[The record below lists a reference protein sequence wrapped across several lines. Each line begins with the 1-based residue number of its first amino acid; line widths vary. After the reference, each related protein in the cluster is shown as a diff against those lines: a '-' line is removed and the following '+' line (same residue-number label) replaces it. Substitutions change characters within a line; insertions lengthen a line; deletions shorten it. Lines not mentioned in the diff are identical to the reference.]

1 MSEPKWTP
9 AQRAAIEDRG
19 GALLVSAAAGS
30 GKTAVL
36 TERAVRLIT
45 DPDHPVDA
53 DKLLIV
59 TFTNAAAA
67 ELRARIGQA
76 LLRLSQQ
83 QPHNTSLRRQRML
96 LQRAPICT
104 IDAFCLDL
112 LHKHFQALD
121 IPPDFAPADPG
132 SVEVLRASALAE
144 TLENAY
150 RDPDFCAFADLYGKG
165 RTDQA
170 AGNTILHVY
179 DFLRA
184 LPDYDRRLD
193 EYLTPW
199 QRENGFAFTCWHDLL
214 LAEAARCAKA
224 ARELL
229 TAALAD
235 CKEDFVLAQA
245 QAEEKGKTAASKAKA
260 VAGVND
266 KFAEPLSRLESAAAL
281 LGEVERLAAA
291 GQWTPL
297 YDKLTPYVL
306 GMEEIPGF
314 KGMKKRLTGDHKAA
328 VRTRADEAAKLFE
341 HITELVS
348 CSEEEA
354 EADRRAALPRL
365 RALFAAVRDFD
376 ARFSAKKKERKL
388 LEFSDFEHQ
397 ALRLLRTPDGVCT
410 PLCQSI
416 RQSYAAV
423 MVDEYQDTNALHFQ
437 ALDIPPDFAPA
448 DPGSVEVLRASAL
461 AETLENAYRDPDFCA
476 FADLYG
482 KGRTDQAAGN
492 TILHVYDF
500 LRALPDYD
508 RRLDEYL
515 TPWQRENGFAFTC
528 WHDLLLAEAARC
540 AKAARELLTAALAD
554 CKEDFVLAQA
564 QAEEK
569 GKTAASKAKA
579 VAGVNDKFAEP
590 LSRLESA
597 AALLGEVERLAA
609 AGQWTPLYDKLT
621 PYVLGMEEIPGFKG
635 MKKRLT
641 GDHKAAVRTR
651 ADEAAKLFEH
661 ITELVSCSEE
671 EAEADRR
678 AALPR
683 LRALF
688 AAVRDFDA
696 RFSAKKKERKLL
708 EFSDFEHQALR
719 LLRTPDGVCT
729 PLCQSIR
736 QSYAAVMVDEYQD
749 TNALQDAIYRCLASP
764 AGDDLF
770 LVGDLKQ
777 SIYRFRQADPSIFR
791 AKLNAWAPLPSG
803 TARPRPEEGTAGG
816 NALLALDANFR
827 SAPQVVAGINFI
839 FEQLMTPQLGDT
851 AYGDGQRLVCGA
863 PGDYAGSVEAHFLPD
878 DTAETDA
885 AWIAQRVEEL
895 VKNGE
900 PVRDGSSTRPV
911 QYEDCCIL
919 LAARGDFLAYEE
931 ALTAR
936 GIPVYA
942 DARENLMEAAHIR
955 PLISLLKVIDNPAQD
970 IYLAAAM
977 LGPMFG
983 FTDDDLVRLRAQSAA
998 MQKKAQEEQGAK
1010 ETGKRA
1016 SRMSLYGAV
1025 LQVVQNGDET
1035 LFTRKVKDFYDQLT
1049 ALRRMARS
1057 APAEQLLEEIFVS
1070 TGYLAAL
1077 GVLENGA
1084 HRREDAR
1091 RFAAFCAQTG
1101 ANGISAL
1108 VRAIDAA
1115 AQAGSTGQDT
1125 VPGGA
1130 RPGCVTI
1137 MTIHRSKG
1145 LQFPVV
1151 FVGDTARHFNLS
1163 DTYQPVLL
1171 HREYGAGLRLRPEQG
1186 ESMYKTAAYAALASV
1201 HAQETRS
1208 EQMRLLYVAL
1218 TRAQDKL
1225 ILTVPLGMT
1234 KTGNPF
1240 AKAAAFLAAGAG
1252 ETLNQQAG
1260 SFADWLRAALLV
1272 HPFGGPLRRLAG
1284 DLELPF
1290 VFTESEIM
1298 VTVQEA
1304 QPEPETPEQEPEA
1317 AEPVPAD
1324 PALVAQLQE
1333 GFAWRYPA
1341 AKLAAVPA
1349 KVSVTSIVHK
1359 AEQTTLERPAFLSKD
1374 GLTAAEMGTALHAFL
1389 EHADFASLAAAKAAG
1404 TLEEAIL
1411 AERQRQVDTRLVA
1424 PEIAEKL
1431 NAGRI
1436 RRFAESEAFAK
1447 ICAAEKVLRELAF
1460 ITALPASAVLT
1471 AQGASAQEAAAVQ
1484 DEQVLVQGIA
1494 DLVLVFPDHL
1504 ELLDYKTD
1512 RRKTEA
1518 DFLSAYRPQL
1528 NLYALAIDKR
1538 FAPKKVTYKGIYS
1551 LELGRLIEA

>member
-9 AQRAAIEDRG
+9 AQRAAIDDRG

-45 DPDHPVDA
+45 DPEHPVDA

-76 LLRLSQQ
+76 LLRLSGQ
-83 QPHNTSLRRQRML
+83 QPHNTGLRRQRML

-121 IPPDFAPADPG
+121 IPPDFSPADPG
-132 SVEVLRASALAE
+132 SVEVLRASALSE

-165 RTDQA
+165 RTDKA
-170 AGNTILHVY
+170 AGDTILHVY

-184 LPDYDRRLD
+184 LPDYDRRMD
-193 EYLTPW
+193 EYLAPW
-199 QRENGFAFTCWHDLL
+199 QQENGFDSTCWHDLL

-235 CKEDFVLAQA
+235 CKEDFALAQA
-245 QAEEKGKTAASKAKA
+245 QAEEKGKTAASKAKG

-281 LGEVERLAAA
+281 LGKVERLAAA

-306 GMEEIPGF
+306 GMEEMPGF

-328 VRTRADEAAKLFE
+328 VRTRTDEAAKLFE
-341 HITELVS
+341 HITELIS

-354 EADRRAALPRL
+354 EADRKAALPRL

-376 ARFSAKKKERKL
+376 ARFAAKKKECKL
-388 LEFSDFEHQ
+388 LEFSDFEHF
-397 ALRLLRTPDGVCT
+397 ALRLLRTPEGAPT
-410 PLCQSI
+410 PLCESI
-416 RQSYAAV
+416 RQ
-423 MVDEYQDTNALHFQ
+423 N
-437 ALDIPPDFAPA
+437 
-448 DPGSVEVLRASAL
+448 
-461 AETLENAYRDPDFCA
+461 
-476 FADLYG
+476 
-482 KGRTDQAAGN
+482 
-492 TILHVYDF
+492 
-500 LRALPDYD
+500 
-508 RRLDEYL
+508 
-515 TPWQRENGFAFTC
+515 
-528 WHDLLLAEAARC
+528 
-540 AKAARELLTAALAD
+540 
-554 CKEDFVLAQA
+554 
-564 QAEEK
+564 
-569 GKTAASKAKA
+569 
-579 VAGVNDKFAEP
+579 
-590 LSRLESA
+590 
-597 AALLGEVERLAA
+597 
-609 AGQWTPLYDKLT
+609 
-621 PYVLGMEEIPGFKG
+621 
-635 MKKRLT
+635 
-641 GDHKAAVRTR
+641 
-651 ADEAAKLFEH
+651 
-661 ITELVSCSEE
+661 
-671 EAEADRR
+671 
-678 AALPR
+678 
-683 LRALF
+683 
-688 AAVRDFDA
+688 
-696 RFSAKKKERKLL
+696 
-708 EFSDFEHQALR
+708 
-719 LLRTPDGVCT
+719 
-729 PLCQSIR
+729 
-736 QSYAAVMVDEYQD
+736 YAAVMVDEYQD

-764 AGDDLF
+764 AGDNLF

-791 AKLNAWAPLPSG
+791 AKLDAWAPLPG
-803 TARPRPEEGTAGG
+803 GMARPCPAEGTPGTD
-816 NALLALDANFR
+816 ALLALDANFR

-863 PGDYAGSVEAHFLPD
+863 PGEYAGSMEAHFLPD

-885 AWIAQRVEEL
+885 AWIAQRIEEL
-895 VKNGE
+895 VQSGE
-900 PVRDGSSTRPV
+900 PVRDGSGTRPV
-911 QYEDCCIL
+911 QYEDCCVL

-942 DARENLMEAAHIR
+942 DARENLMEAPHIR

-983 FTDDDLVRLRAQSAA
+983 FTDDDLVRLRAQSR
-998 MQKKAQEEQGAK
+998 QTKPGEKH
-1010 ETGKRA
+1010 T
-1016 SRMSLYGAV
+1016 RMSLYGAV
-1025 LQVVQNGDET
+1025 LQAVQSEDET
-1035 LFTRKVKDFYDQLT
+1035 PFTQKVKEFYARLT
-1049 ALRRMARS
+1049 ELRRMARS

-1084 HRREDAR
+1084 RRREDAR
-1091 RFAAFCAQTG
+1091 RFAAFCADSG

-1186 ESMYKTAAYAALASV
+1186 DMYKTAAYTALASV

-1225 ILTVPLGMT
+1225 ILTIPLGMT

-1260 SFADWLRAALLV
+1260 SFADWLRTALLV
-1272 HPFGGPLRRLAG
+1272 HPFGGPLRKLAG

-1290 VFTESEIM
+1290 VFTESEIA
-1298 VTVQEA
+1298 VTVQES
-1304 QPEPETPEQEPEA
+1304 QPEPEEPEQQPEPPETA
-1317 AEPVPAD
+1317 PAD
-1324 PALVAQLQE
+1324 PALVAELRA
-1333 GFAWRYPA
+1333 GFAWQYPA
-1341 AKLAAVPA
+1341 AQLAEVPA

-1389 EHADFASLAAAKAAG
+1389 EHADFAALAAAKAGG
-1404 TLEEAIL
+1404 TLDEAIL
-1411 AERQRQVDTRLVA
+1411 AERQRQVDMQLVA

-1431 NAGRI
+1431 NVSRI
-1436 RRFAESEAFAK
+1436 HRFVEGEAFAR
-1447 ICAAEKVLRELAF
+1447 ICAADEVLRELAF
-1460 ITALPASAVLT
+1460 ITALPASAVLA
-1471 AQGASAQEAAAVQ
+1471 AQGTEGIRAEG
-1484 DEQVLVQGIA
+1484 EQVLVQGIA
-1494 DLVLVFPDHL
+1494 DLVLVFPDHM

-1518 DFLSAYRPQL
+1518 DFLRAYRSQL

-1538 FAPKKVTYKGIYS
+1538 FAPKKVTYKGIYL
-1551 LELGRLIEA
+1551 LELGKLIEA

>member
-1 MSEPKWTP
+1 MSGPKWTP
-9 AQRAAIEDRG
+9 AQQAAIADRG

-36 TERAVRLIT
+36 TERAVQLIT
-45 DPDHPVDA
+45 DPEHPVNA
-53 DKLLIV
+53 DRLLIV

-76 LLRLSQQ
+76 LLHRSQL
-83 QPHNTSLRRQRML
+83 QPGNAMLRRQRML

-104 IDAFCLDL
+104 IDAFCLNL

-132 SVEVLRASALAE
+132 TVQLLRGAALAE

-184 LPDYDRRLD
+184 LPDYDRRMD
-193 EYLTPW
+193 EYLAPW
-199 QRENGFAFTCWHDLL
+199 QQENGFGSTCWHDLL
-214 LAEAARCAKA
+214 LAEAARCAGA

-235 CKEDFVLAQA
+235 CREDFVLAQA

-260 VAGVND
+260 AAGVND
-266 KFAEPLSRLESAAAL
+266 KFAEPLSRLENAAAL

-291 GQWTPL
+291 GEWTPL

-306 GMEEIPGF
+306 GMEEMPGF

-328 VRTRADEAAKLFE
+328 VRTRTDEAAKLFE
-341 HITELVS
+341 QITELIS

-354 EADRRAALPRL
+354 EADRREALPRL

-397 ALRLLRTPDGVCT
+397 ALRLLRTPEGEPT

-416 RQSYAAV
+416 RQ
-423 MVDEYQDTNALHFQ
+423 N
-437 ALDIPPDFAPA
+437 
-448 DPGSVEVLRASAL
+448 
-461 AETLENAYRDPDFCA
+461 
-476 FADLYG
+476 
-482 KGRTDQAAGN
+482 
-492 TILHVYDF
+492 
-500 LRALPDYD
+500 
-508 RRLDEYL
+508 
-515 TPWQRENGFAFTC
+515 
-528 WHDLLLAEAARC
+528 
-540 AKAARELLTAALAD
+540 
-554 CKEDFVLAQA
+554 
-564 QAEEK
+564 
-569 GKTAASKAKA
+569 
-579 VAGVNDKFAEP
+579 
-590 LSRLESA
+590 
-597 AALLGEVERLAA
+597 
-609 AGQWTPLYDKLT
+609 
-621 PYVLGMEEIPGFKG
+621 
-635 MKKRLT
+635 
-641 GDHKAAVRTR
+641 
-651 ADEAAKLFEH
+651 
-661 ITELVSCSEE
+661 
-671 EAEADRR
+671 
-678 AALPR
+678 
-683 LRALF
+683 
-688 AAVRDFDA
+688 
-696 RFSAKKKERKLL
+696 
-708 EFSDFEHQALR
+708 
-719 LLRTPDGVCT
+719 
-729 PLCQSIR
+729 
-736 QSYAAVMVDEYQD
+736 YAAVMVDEYQD

-791 AKLNAWAPLPSG
+791 TKLDVWAPLPGG
-803 TARPRPEEGTAGG
+803 TARPRPAEGTPGTD
-816 NALLALDANFR
+816 ALLALDANFR

-839 FEQLMTPQLGDT
+839 FEQLMTPRLGDT

-863 PGDYAGSVEAHFLPD
+863 PGEYAGSVEAHFLPD

-885 AWIAQRVEEL
+885 AWIAQHIEEL
-895 VKNGE
+895 VAAGE
-900 PVRDGSSTRPV
+900 PVREGSTTRPV

-919 LAARGDFLAYEE
+919 LAARGNFLAYEE

-942 DARENLMEAAHIR
+942 DARENLMTAPHIR

-983 FTDDDLVRLRAQSAA
+983 FTDDDLVRLRACSEEA
-998 MQKKAQEEQGAK
+998 QKKQQAPGTK
-1010 ETGKRA
+1010 HT
-1016 SRMSLYGAV
+1016 RMSLYGAV
-1025 LQVVQNGDET
+1025 LQVVQSENET
-1035 LFTRKVKDFYDQLT
+1035 PFTQKVKDFYARLT
-1049 ALRRMARS
+1049 ELRRMARS
-1057 APAEQLLEEIFVS
+1057 VPAEQLLEEIFVS

-1084 HRREDAR
+1084 RRREDAR
-1091 RFAAFCAQTG
+1091 RFAAFCAESGT
-1101 ANGISAL
+1101 NGISAL

-1115 AQAGSTGQDT
+1115 AQAGSTGQDA

-1186 ESMYKTAAYAALASV
+1186 DLYKTAAYTALANA

-1218 TRAQDKL
+1218 TRAQDML
-1225 ILTVPLGMT
+1225 ILTIPLGMT

-1240 AKAAAFLAAGAG
+1240 ARAAAFLAAGAG
-1252 ETLNQQAG
+1252 ETLNRQAN

-1290 VFTESEIM
+1290 VFTESEIT
-1298 VTVQEA
+1298 VSVQEA
-1304 QPEPETPEQEPEA
+1304 GPEPEASGQEPEQPA
-1317 AEPVPAD
+1317 AVPAD
-1324 PALVAQLQE
+1324 PALVAGLQE
-1333 GFAWRYPA
+1333 GFAWHYPA
-1341 AKLAAVPA
+1341 AELAAVPA

-1359 AEQTTLERPAFLSKD
+1359 AEQTTLERPAFLSRD

-1389 EHADFASLAAAKAAG
+1389 EHADFSALAAAKAAG
-1404 TLEEAIL
+1404 GLEKAIL
-1411 AERQRQVDTRLVA
+1411 AERQRQVDRQLVA

-1431 NAGRI
+1431 DVSRI
-1436 RRFAESEAFAK
+1436 RRFVEGEAFAK
-1447 ICAAEKVLRELAF
+1447 ICAADEVLRELAF
-1460 ITALPASAVLT
+1460 ITALPAEAVLA
-1471 AQGASAQEAAAVQ
+1471 AQGTEGVRAEG
-1484 DEQVLVQGIA
+1484 EQVLVQGIA
-1494 DLVLVFPDHL
+1494 DLVLVYPDHL

-1512 RRKTEA
+1512 RRKTAA
-1518 DFLSAYRPQL
+1518 DFVRAYKPQL
-1528 NLYALAIDKR
+1528 DLYALAVGKR
-1538 FAPKKVTYKGIYS
+1538 FAPKPVTYKGIYS
-1551 LELGRLIEA
+1551 LELGRLIEV

>member
-45 DPDHPVDA
+45 DPEHPVDA
-53 DKLLIV
+53 DRLLIV

-76 LLRLSQQ
+76 LLRLSVQ
-83 QPHNTSLRRQRML
+83 QPHNTALRRQRML

-184 LPDYDRRLD
+184 LPDYDRRMD
-193 EYLTPW
+193 EYLAPW
-199 QRENGFAFTCWHDLL
+199 QQENGFSSTCWHDLL
-214 LAEAARCAKA
+214 LAEAARCAGA

-235 CKEDFVLAQA
+235 CREDFALAQA

-260 VAGVND
+260 AAGVND
-266 KFAEPLSRLESAAAL
+266 KFAEPLSRLENAAAL

-291 GQWTPL
+291 GEWTPL

-306 GMEEIPGF
+306 GMEEMPGF

-328 VRTRADEAAKLFE
+328 VRTRTDEAAKLFE
-341 HITELVS
+341 QITELIS

-354 EADRRAALPRL
+354 EADRREALPRL

-397 ALRLLRTPDGVCT
+397 ALRLLRTPEGEPT

-416 RQSYAAV
+416 RQ
-423 MVDEYQDTNALHFQ
+423 N
-437 ALDIPPDFAPA
+437 
-448 DPGSVEVLRASAL
+448 
-461 AETLENAYRDPDFCA
+461 
-476 FADLYG
+476 
-482 KGRTDQAAGN
+482 
-492 TILHVYDF
+492 
-500 LRALPDYD
+500 
-508 RRLDEYL
+508 
-515 TPWQRENGFAFTC
+515 
-528 WHDLLLAEAARC
+528 
-540 AKAARELLTAALAD
+540 
-554 CKEDFVLAQA
+554 
-564 QAEEK
+564 
-569 GKTAASKAKA
+569 
-579 VAGVNDKFAEP
+579 
-590 LSRLESA
+590 
-597 AALLGEVERLAA
+597 
-609 AGQWTPLYDKLT
+609 
-621 PYVLGMEEIPGFKG
+621 
-635 MKKRLT
+635 
-641 GDHKAAVRTR
+641 
-651 ADEAAKLFEH
+651 
-661 ITELVSCSEE
+661 
-671 EAEADRR
+671 
-678 AALPR
+678 
-683 LRALF
+683 
-688 AAVRDFDA
+688 
-696 RFSAKKKERKLL
+696 
-708 EFSDFEHQALR
+708 
-719 LLRTPDGVCT
+719 
-729 PLCQSIR
+729 
-736 QSYAAVMVDEYQD
+736 YAAVMVDEYQD

-764 AGDDLF
+764 AGDNLF

-791 AKLNAWAPLPSG
+791 TKLDVWAPLPGG
-803 TARPRPEEGTAGG
+803 TARPRPAEGTPGTD
-816 NALLALDANFR
+816 ALLALDANFR

-839 FEQLMTPQLGDT
+839 FEQLMTPRLGDT

-863 PGDYAGSVEAHFLPD
+863 PGEYVGSVEAHFLPD

-885 AWIAQRVEEL
+885 AWIAQRIEEL
-895 VKNGE
+895 VQNGT

-942 DARENLMEAAHIR
+942 DARENLMTAPHIR

-983 FTDDDLVRLRAQSAA
+983 FTDDDLVRLRACSEET
-998 MQKKAQEEQGAK
+998 QKKQQEPGTK
-1010 ETGKRA
+1010 LT
-1016 SRMSLYGAV
+1016 RMSLYGAV
-1025 LQVVQNGDET
+1025 LQVVQSEDET
-1035 LFTRKVKDFYDQLT
+1035 PFTQKVKDFYARLT
-1049 ALRRMARS
+1049 ELRRMARS
-1057 APAEQLLEEIFVS
+1057 VPAEQLLEEIFVS

-1084 HRREDAR
+1084 RRREDAR
-1091 RFAAFCAQTG
+1091 RFAAFCAESGT
-1101 ANGISAL
+1101 NGISAL

-1115 AQAGSTGQDT
+1115 AQAGSTGQDA

-1186 ESMYKTAAYAALASV
+1186 DLYKTAAYTALANA

-1218 TRAQDKL
+1218 TRAQDML
-1225 ILTVPLGMT
+1225 ILTIPLGMT

-1240 AKAAAFLAAGAG
+1240 ARAAAFLAAGAG
-1252 ETLNQQAG
+1252 ETLNRQAN

-1290 VFTESEIM
+1290 VFTESEIT
-1298 VTVQEA
+1298 VSVQEA
-1304 QPEPETPEQEPEA
+1304 GPEPEASGPEPEQPA
-1317 AEPVPAD
+1317 AAPAD
-1324 PALVAQLQE
+1324 PVLVAGLRE
-1333 GFAWRYPA
+1333 GFVWRYPA
-1341 AKLAAVPA
+1341 AELAAVPA

-1359 AEQTTLERPAFLSKD
+1359 AEQTTLERPAFLSRD

-1389 EHADFASLAAAKAAG
+1389 EHADFSALAAAKAAG
-1404 TLEEAIL
+1404 GLEKAIL
-1411 AERQRQVDTRLVA
+1411 AERQRQVDRQLVA

-1431 NAGRI
+1431 DVSRI
-1436 RRFAESEAFAK
+1436 RRFVEGEAFAK
-1447 ICAAEKVLRELAF
+1447 ICAADEVLRELAF
-1460 ITALPASAVLT
+1460 ITALPAEAVLA
-1471 AQGASAQEAAAVQ
+1471 AQGTEGVRAEG
-1484 DEQVLVQGIA
+1484 EQVLVQGIA
-1494 DLVLVFPDHL
+1494 DLVLVYPDHL

-1518 DFLSAYRPQL
+1518 DFLRAYRAQL

-1538 FAPKKVTYKGIYS
+1538 FAPKKVTYKGICS
-1551 LELGRLIEA
+1551 LELGKLIEA

>member
-45 DPDHPVDA
+45 DPEHPVDA
-53 DKLLIV
+53 DRLLIV

-76 LLRLSQQ
+76 LLRLSVQ
-83 QPHNTSLRRQRML
+83 QPHNTALRRQRML

-184 LPDYDRRLD
+184 LPDYDRRMD
-193 EYLTPW
+193 EYLAPW
-199 QRENGFAFTCWHDLL
+199 QQENGFGSTCWHDLL
-214 LAEAARCAKA
+214 LAEAARCAGA

-235 CKEDFVLAQA
+235 CREDFALAQA

-260 VAGVND
+260 AAGVND
-266 KFAEPLSRLESAAAL
+266 KFAEPLSRLENAAAL

-291 GQWTPL
+291 GEWTPL

-306 GMEEIPGF
+306 GMEEMPGF

-328 VRTRADEAAKLFE
+328 VRTRTDEAAKLFE
-341 HITELVS
+341 QITELIS

-354 EADRRAALPRL
+354 EADRREALPRL

-397 ALRLLRTPDGVCT
+397 ALRLLRTPEGEPT

-416 RQSYAAV
+416 RQ
-423 MVDEYQDTNALHFQ
+423 N
-437 ALDIPPDFAPA
+437 
-448 DPGSVEVLRASAL
+448 
-461 AETLENAYRDPDFCA
+461 
-476 FADLYG
+476 
-482 KGRTDQAAGN
+482 
-492 TILHVYDF
+492 
-500 LRALPDYD
+500 
-508 RRLDEYL
+508 
-515 TPWQRENGFAFTC
+515 
-528 WHDLLLAEAARC
+528 
-540 AKAARELLTAALAD
+540 
-554 CKEDFVLAQA
+554 
-564 QAEEK
+564 
-569 GKTAASKAKA
+569 
-579 VAGVNDKFAEP
+579 
-590 LSRLESA
+590 
-597 AALLGEVERLAA
+597 
-609 AGQWTPLYDKLT
+609 
-621 PYVLGMEEIPGFKG
+621 
-635 MKKRLT
+635 
-641 GDHKAAVRTR
+641 
-651 ADEAAKLFEH
+651 
-661 ITELVSCSEE
+661 
-671 EAEADRR
+671 
-678 AALPR
+678 
-683 LRALF
+683 
-688 AAVRDFDA
+688 
-696 RFSAKKKERKLL
+696 
-708 EFSDFEHQALR
+708 
-719 LLRTPDGVCT
+719 
-729 PLCQSIR
+729 
-736 QSYAAVMVDEYQD
+736 YAAVMVDEYQD

-791 AKLNAWAPLPSG
+791 TKLDVWAPLPGG
-803 TARPRPEEGTAGG
+803 TARPRPAEGTPGTD
-816 NALLALDANFR
+816 ALLALDANFR

-839 FEQLMTPQLGDT
+839 FEQLMTPRLGDT

-863 PGDYAGSVEAHFLPD
+863 PGEYAGSVEAHFLPD

-885 AWIAQRVEEL
+885 AWIAQRIEEL
-895 VKNGE
+895 VQNGT

-942 DARENLMEAAHIR
+942 DARENLMTAPHIR

-983 FTDDDLVRLRAQSAA
+983 FTDDDLVRLRACSEEA
-998 MQKKAQEEQGAK
+998 QKKQQAPGTK
-1010 ETGKRA
+1010 HT
-1016 SRMSLYGAV
+1016 RMSLYGAV
-1025 LQVVQNGDET
+1025 LQVVQSEDDT
-1035 LFTRKVKDFYDQLT
+1035 PFTQKVKAFYARLT
-1049 ALRRMARS
+1049 ELRRMARS
-1057 APAEQLLEEIFVS
+1057 VPAEQLLEEIFVS

-1084 HRREDAR
+1084 RRREDAR
-1091 RFAAFCAQTG
+1091 RFAAFCAESGT
-1101 ANGISAL
+1101 NGISAL

-1115 AQAGSTGQDT
+1115 AQAGSTGQDA

-1186 ESMYKTAAYAALASV
+1186 DLYKTAAYTALANA

-1218 TRAQDKL
+1218 TRAQDML
-1225 ILTVPLGMT
+1225 ILTIPLGMT

-1240 AKAAAFLAAGAG
+1240 ARAAAFLAAGAG
-1252 ETLNQQAG
+1252 ETLNRQAN

-1290 VFTESEIM
+1290 VFTESEIT
-1298 VTVQEA
+1298 VSVQEA
-1304 QPEPETPEQEPEA
+1304 GPEPEASGPEPEQPA
-1317 AEPVPAD
+1317 AVPAD
-1324 PALVAQLQE
+1324 PALVAGLQE
-1333 GFAWRYPA
+1333 GFVWRYPA
-1341 AKLAAVPA
+1341 AELAAVPA

-1359 AEQTTLERPAFLSKD
+1359 AEQTTLERPAFLSRD

-1389 EHADFASLAAAKAAG
+1389 EHADFSALAAAKAAG
-1404 TLEEAIL
+1404 GLEKAIL
-1411 AERQRQVDTRLVA
+1411 AERQRQVDRQLVA

-1431 NAGRI
+1431 DVSRI
-1436 RRFAESEAFAK
+1436 RRFVEGEAFAK
-1447 ICAAEKVLRELAF
+1447 ICAADEVLRELAF
-1460 ITALPASAVLT
+1460 ITALPAEAVLA
-1471 AQGASAQEAAAVQ
+1471 AQGTEGVRAEG
-1484 DEQVLVQGIA
+1484 EQVLVQGIA
-1494 DLVLVFPDHL
+1494 DLVLVYPDHL

-1518 DFLSAYRPQL
+1518 DFLRAYRAQL

-1538 FAPKKVTYKGIYS
+1538 FAPKKVTYKGICS
-1551 LELGRLIEA
+1551 LELGKLIEV

>member
-36 TERAVRLIT
+36 TERAVRIIT
-45 DPDHPVDA
+45 DPEHPVDA
-53 DKLLIV
+53 DRLLIV

-76 LLRLSQQ
+76 LLRLSVQ
-83 QPHNTSLRRQRML
+83 QPHNTALRRQRML

-132 SVEVLRASALAE
+132 SVEVLRASSLAE

-184 LPDYDRRLD
+184 LPDYDRRMD
-193 EYLTPW
+193 EYLAPW
-199 QRENGFAFTCWHDLL
+199 QQENGFGSTCWHDLL
-214 LAEAARCAKA
+214 LAEAARCAGA

-235 CKEDFVLAQA
+235 CREDFALAQA
-245 QAEEKGKTAASKAKA
+245 QAEEKGKSAASKAKA
-260 VAGVND
+260 AAGVND
-266 KFAEPLSRLESAAAL
+266 KFAEPLSRLENAAAL

-291 GQWTPL
+291 GEWTPL

-306 GMEEIPGF
+306 GMEEMPGF

-328 VRTRADEAAKLFE
+328 VRTRTDEAAKLFE
-341 HITELVS
+341 QITELIS

-354 EADRRAALPRL
+354 EADRREALPRL

-397 ALRLLRTPDGVCT
+397 ALRLLRTPEGEPT

-416 RQSYAAV
+416 RQ
-423 MVDEYQDTNALHFQ
+423 N
-437 ALDIPPDFAPA
+437 
-448 DPGSVEVLRASAL
+448 
-461 AETLENAYRDPDFCA
+461 
-476 FADLYG
+476 
-482 KGRTDQAAGN
+482 
-492 TILHVYDF
+492 
-500 LRALPDYD
+500 
-508 RRLDEYL
+508 
-515 TPWQRENGFAFTC
+515 
-528 WHDLLLAEAARC
+528 
-540 AKAARELLTAALAD
+540 
-554 CKEDFVLAQA
+554 
-564 QAEEK
+564 
-569 GKTAASKAKA
+569 
-579 VAGVNDKFAEP
+579 
-590 LSRLESA
+590 
-597 AALLGEVERLAA
+597 
-609 AGQWTPLYDKLT
+609 
-621 PYVLGMEEIPGFKG
+621 
-635 MKKRLT
+635 
-641 GDHKAAVRTR
+641 
-651 ADEAAKLFEH
+651 
-661 ITELVSCSEE
+661 
-671 EAEADRR
+671 
-678 AALPR
+678 
-683 LRALF
+683 
-688 AAVRDFDA
+688 
-696 RFSAKKKERKLL
+696 
-708 EFSDFEHQALR
+708 
-719 LLRTPDGVCT
+719 
-729 PLCQSIR
+729 
-736 QSYAAVMVDEYQD
+736 YAAVMVDEYQD

-791 AKLNAWAPLPSG
+791 TKLDVWAPLPGG
-803 TARPRPEEGTAGG
+803 TARPRPAEGTPGTD
-816 NALLALDANFR
+816 ALLALDANFR

-839 FEQLMTPQLGDT
+839 FEQLMTPRLGDT

-863 PGDYAGSVEAHFLPD
+863 PGEYAGSVEAHFLPD

-885 AWIAQRVEEL
+885 AWIAQRIEEL
-895 VKNGE
+895 VQNGT
-900 PVRDGSSTRPV
+900 PVRDGGSVRPV

-942 DARENLMEAAHIR
+942 DARENLMTAPHIR

-983 FTDDDLVRLRAQSAA
+983 FTDDDLVRLRACSEEA
-998 MQKKAQEEQGAK
+998 QKKQQAPGTK
-1010 ETGKRA
+1010 YT
-1016 SRMSLYGAV
+1016 RMSLYGAV
-1025 LQVVQNGDET
+1025 LQVVQSEDET
-1035 LFTRKVKDFYDQLT
+1035 PFTQKVKAFYARLT
-1049 ALRRMARS
+1049 ELRRMARS
-1057 APAEQLLEEIFVS
+1057 VPAEQLLEEIFVS

-1084 HRREDAR
+1084 RRREDAR
-1091 RFAAFCAQTG
+1091 RFAAFCAESGT
-1101 ANGISAL
+1101 NGISAL

-1115 AQAGSTGQDT
+1115 AQAGSTGQDA

-1186 ESMYKTAAYAALASV
+1186 DLYKTAAYTALANA

-1218 TRAQDKL
+1218 TRAQDML
-1225 ILTVPLGMT
+1225 ILTIPLGMT

-1240 AKAAAFLAAGAG
+1240 ARAAAFLAAGAG
-1252 ETLNQQAG
+1252 ETLNRQAN

-1290 VFTESEIM
+1290 VFTESEIT
-1298 VTVQEA
+1298 VSVQEA
-1304 QPEPETPEQEPEA
+1304 GPEPEASGQEPEQPA
-1317 AEPVPAD
+1317 AVPAD
-1324 PALVAQLQE
+1324 PALVAGLQE
-1333 GFAWRYPA
+1333 GFAWHYPA
-1341 AKLAAVPA
+1341 AELAAVPA

-1359 AEQTTLERPAFLSKD
+1359 AEQTTLERPAFLSRD

-1389 EHADFASLAAAKAAG
+1389 EHADFSALAAAKAAG
-1404 TLEEAIL
+1404 RLEEAIP
-1411 AERQRQVDTRLVA
+1411 AERQRQVDRQLVA

-1431 NAGRI
+1431 DVSRI
-1436 RRFAESEAFAK
+1436 RRFVEGEAFAK
-1447 ICAAEKVLRELAF
+1447 ICAADEVLRELAF
-1460 ITALPASAVLT
+1460 ITALPAEAVLA
-1471 AQGASAQEAAAVQ
+1471 AQGTEGVRAEG
-1484 DEQVLVQGIA
+1484 EQVLVQGIA
-1494 DLVLVFPDHL
+1494 DLVLVYPDHL

-1518 DFLSAYRPQL
+1518 DFLRAYRAQL

-1538 FAPKKVTYKGIYS
+1538 FAPKKVTYKGICS
-1551 LELGRLIEA
+1551 LELGKLIEV

>member
-45 DPDHPVDA
+45 DPEHPVDA
-53 DKLLIV
+53 DRLLIV

-76 LLRLSQQ
+76 LLRLSVQ
-83 QPHNTSLRRQRML
+83 QPHNTALRRQRML

-184 LPDYDRRLD
+184 LPDYDRRMD
-193 EYLTPW
+193 EYLAPW
-199 QRENGFAFTCWHDLL
+199 QQENGFGSTCWHDLL
-214 LAEAARCAKA
+214 LAEAARCAGA

-235 CKEDFVLAQA
+235 CREDFALAQA
-245 QAEEKGKTAASKAKA
+245 QAEEKGRTAASKAKA
-260 VAGVND
+260 AAGVND
-266 KFAEPLSRLESAAAL
+266 KFAEPLSRLENAAAL

-291 GQWTPL
+291 GEWTPL

-306 GMEEIPGF
+306 GMEEMPGF

-328 VRTRADEAAKLFE
+328 VRTRTDEAAKLFE
-341 HITELVS
+341 QITELIS

-354 EADRRAALPRL
+354 EADRREALPRL

-397 ALRLLRTPDGVCT
+397 ALRLLRTPEGEPT

-416 RQSYAAV
+416 RQ
-423 MVDEYQDTNALHFQ
+423 N
-437 ALDIPPDFAPA
+437 
-448 DPGSVEVLRASAL
+448 
-461 AETLENAYRDPDFCA
+461 
-476 FADLYG
+476 
-482 KGRTDQAAGN
+482 
-492 TILHVYDF
+492 
-500 LRALPDYD
+500 
-508 RRLDEYL
+508 
-515 TPWQRENGFAFTC
+515 
-528 WHDLLLAEAARC
+528 
-540 AKAARELLTAALAD
+540 
-554 CKEDFVLAQA
+554 
-564 QAEEK
+564 
-569 GKTAASKAKA
+569 
-579 VAGVNDKFAEP
+579 
-590 LSRLESA
+590 
-597 AALLGEVERLAA
+597 
-609 AGQWTPLYDKLT
+609 
-621 PYVLGMEEIPGFKG
+621 
-635 MKKRLT
+635 
-641 GDHKAAVRTR
+641 
-651 ADEAAKLFEH
+651 
-661 ITELVSCSEE
+661 
-671 EAEADRR
+671 
-678 AALPR
+678 
-683 LRALF
+683 
-688 AAVRDFDA
+688 
-696 RFSAKKKERKLL
+696 
-708 EFSDFEHQALR
+708 
-719 LLRTPDGVCT
+719 
-729 PLCQSIR
+729 
-736 QSYAAVMVDEYQD
+736 YAAVMVDEYQD

-791 AKLNAWAPLPSG
+791 TKLDVWAPLPGG
-803 TARPRPEEGTAGG
+803 TARPRPAEGTPGTD
-816 NALLALDANFR
+816 ALLALDANFR

-839 FEQLMTPQLGDT
+839 FEQLMTPRLGDT

-885 AWIAQRVEEL
+885 AWIAQRIEEL
-895 VKNGE
+895 VQNGT

-942 DARENLMEAAHIR
+942 DARENLMTAPHIR

-983 FTDDDLVRLRAQSAA
+983 FTDDDLVRLRACSEEA
-998 MQKKAQEEQGAK
+998 QKKQQAPGTK
-1010 ETGKRA
+1010 HT
-1016 SRMSLYGAV
+1016 RMSLYGAV
-1025 LQVVQNGDET
+1025 LQVVQSEDET
-1035 LFTRKVKDFYDQLT
+1035 PFTQKVKAFYARLT
-1049 ALRRMARS
+1049 ELRRMARS
-1057 APAEQLLEEIFVS
+1057 VPAEQLLEEIFVS

-1084 HRREDAR
+1084 RRREDAR
-1091 RFAAFCAQTG
+1091 RFAAFCAESGT
-1101 ANGISAL
+1101 NGISAL

-1115 AQAGSTGQDT
+1115 AQAGSTGQDA

-1186 ESMYKTAAYAALASV
+1186 DLYKTAAYTALANA

-1218 TRAQDKL
+1218 TRAQDML
-1225 ILTVPLGMT
+1225 ILTIPLGMT

-1240 AKAAAFLAAGAG
+1240 ARAAAFLAAGAG
-1252 ETLNQQAG
+1252 ETLNRQAN

-1290 VFTESEIM
+1290 VFTESEIT
-1298 VTVQEA
+1298 VSVQEA
-1304 QPEPETPEQEPEA
+1304 QPEPEPSGQEPEQPA
-1317 AEPVPAD
+1317 AVPAD
-1324 PALVAQLQE
+1324 PALVAGLQE

-1341 AKLAAVPA
+1341 AELAAVPA

-1359 AEQTTLERPAFLSKD
+1359 AEQTTLERPAFLSRD

-1389 EHADFASLAAAKAAG
+1389 EHADFSALAAAKAAG
-1404 TLEEAIL
+1404 GLEKAIL
-1411 AERQRQVDTRLVA
+1411 TERQRQVDRQLVA

-1431 NAGRI
+1431 DVSRI
-1436 RRFAESEAFAK
+1436 RRFVEGEAFAK
-1447 ICAAEKVLRELAF
+1447 ICAADEVLRELAF
-1460 ITALPASAVLT
+1460 ITALPAEAVLA
-1471 AQGASAQEAAAVQ
+1471 AQGTEGVRAEG
-1484 DEQVLVQGIA
+1484 EQVLVQGIA
-1494 DLVLVFPDHL
+1494 DLVLVYPDHL

-1518 DFLSAYRPQL
+1518 DFLRAYRAQL

-1538 FAPKKVTYKGIYS
+1538 FAPKKVTYKGICS
-1551 LELGRLIEA
+1551 LELGKLIEV

>member
-1 MSEPKWTP
+1 M
-9 AQRAAIEDRG
+9 
-19 GALLVSAAAGS
+19 
-30 GKTAVL
+30 
-36 TERAVRLIT
+36 
-45 DPDHPVDA
+45 
-53 DKLLIV
+53 
-59 TFTNAAAA
+59 
-67 ELRARIGQA
+67 
-76 LLRLSQQ
+76 
-83 QPHNTSLRRQRML
+83 
-96 LQRAPICT
+96 
-104 IDAFCLDL
+104 
-112 LHKHFQALD
+112 
-121 IPPDFAPADPG
+121 
-132 SVEVLRASALAE
+132 EVLRASALAE

-229 TAALAD
+229 TAALSD

-245 QAEEKGKTAASKAKA
+245 QAEEKSKTAASKAKA

-314 KGMKKRLTGDHKAA
+314 KGMKKRLAGDHKAA

-397 ALRLLRTPDGVCT
+397 ALRLLRTPEGEPT

-416 RQSYAAV
+416 RQ
-423 MVDEYQDTNALHFQ
+423 N
-437 ALDIPPDFAPA
+437 
-448 DPGSVEVLRASAL
+448 
-461 AETLENAYRDPDFCA
+461 
-476 FADLYG
+476 
-482 KGRTDQAAGN
+482 
-492 TILHVYDF
+492 
-500 LRALPDYD
+500 
-508 RRLDEYL
+508 
-515 TPWQRENGFAFTC
+515 
-528 WHDLLLAEAARC
+528 
-540 AKAARELLTAALAD
+540 
-554 CKEDFVLAQA
+554 
-564 QAEEK
+564 
-569 GKTAASKAKA
+569 
-579 VAGVNDKFAEP
+579 
-590 LSRLESA
+590 
-597 AALLGEVERLAA
+597 
-609 AGQWTPLYDKLT
+609 
-621 PYVLGMEEIPGFKG
+621 
-635 MKKRLT
+635 
-641 GDHKAAVRTR
+641 
-651 ADEAAKLFEH
+651 
-661 ITELVSCSEE
+661 
-671 EAEADRR
+671 
-678 AALPR
+678 
-683 LRALF
+683 
-688 AAVRDFDA
+688 
-696 RFSAKKKERKLL
+696 
-708 EFSDFEHQALR
+708 
-719 LLRTPDGVCT
+719 
-729 PLCQSIR
+729 
-736 QSYAAVMVDEYQD
+736 YAAVMVDEYQD

-791 AKLNAWAPLPSG
+791 TKLDVWAPLPGG
-803 TARPRPEEGTAGG
+803 TARPRPAEGTPGTD
-816 NALLALDANFR
+816 ALLALDANFR

-839 FEQLMTPQLGDT
+839 FEQLMTPRLGDT

-863 PGDYAGSVEAHFLPD
+863 PDDYAGSVEAHFLPD

-885 AWIAQRVEEL
+885 AWIAQHIEEL
-895 VKNGE
+895 VQNGTL
-900 PVRDGSSTRPV
+900 VRDGGSVRPV

-942 DARENLMEAAHIR
+942 DARENLMTAPHIR

-983 FTDDDLVRLRAQSAA
+983 FTDDDLVRLRACSEEA
-998 MQKKAQEEQGAK
+998 QKKQQAPGTK
-1010 ETGKRA
+1010 HT
-1016 SRMSLYGAV
+1016 RMSLYGAV
-1025 LQVVQNGDET
+1025 LQVVQSEDET
-1035 LFTRKVKDFYDQLT
+1035 PFTQKVKAFYARLT
-1049 ALRRMARS
+1049 ELRRMARS
-1057 APAEQLLEEIFVS
+1057 VPAEQLLEEIFVS

-1084 HRREDAR
+1084 RRREDAR
-1091 RFAAFCAQTG
+1091 RFAAFCAESGT
-1101 ANGISAL
+1101 NGISAL

-1115 AQAGSTGQDT
+1115 AQAGSTGQDA

-1186 ESMYKTAAYAALASV
+1186 NLYKTAAYTALANA

-1218 TRAQDKL
+1218 TRAQDML
-1225 ILTVPLGMT
+1225 ILTIPLGMT

-1240 AKAAAFLAAGAG
+1240 ARAAAFLAAGAG
-1252 ETLNQQAG
+1252 ETLNRQAN

-1290 VFTESEIM
+1290 VFTESEIT
-1298 VTVQEA
+1298 VSVQEA
-1304 QPEPETPEQEPEA
+1304 GPEPEASGQEPEQPA
-1317 AEPVPAD
+1317 AAPAD
-1324 PALVAQLQE
+1324 PALVAGLQE
-1333 GFAWRYPA
+1333 GFAWHYPA
-1341 AKLAAVPA
+1341 AELAAVPA

-1359 AEQTTLERPAFLSKD
+1359 AEQTTLERPAFLSRD

-1389 EHADFASLAAAKAAG
+1389 EHADFSALAAAKAAG
-1404 TLEEAIL
+1404 RLEEAIL
-1411 AERQRQVDTRLVA
+1411 AERQRQVDRQLVA

-1431 NAGRI
+1431 DVSRI
-1436 RRFAESEAFAK
+1436 RRFVEGEAFAK
-1447 ICAAEKVLRELAF
+1447 ICAADEVLRELAF
-1460 ITALPASAVLT
+1460 ITALPAEAVLA
-1471 AQGASAQEAAAVQ
+1471 AQGTEGVRAEG
-1484 DEQVLVQGIA
+1484 EQVLVQGIA
-1494 DLVLVFPDHL
+1494 DLVLVYPDHL

-1518 DFLSAYRPQL
+1518 DFLRAYRAQL

-1538 FAPKKVTYKGIYS
+1538 FAPKKVTYKGICS
-1551 LELGRLIEA
+1551 LELGKLIEV

>member
-45 DPDHPVDA
+45 DPEHPVDA
-53 DKLLIV
+53 DRLLIV

-76 LLRLSQQ
+76 LLKRSQAE
-83 QPHNTSLRRQRML
+83 PGNGALRRQRML

-112 LHKHFQALD
+112 LRKHFQALD
-121 IPPDFAPADPG
+121 IPPDFSPADPG
-132 SVEVLRASALAE
+132 SVELLRASALSE

-165 RTDQA
+165 RTDRA
-170 AGNTILHVY
+170 AGETILHVY

-184 LPDYDRRLD
+184 LPDYDKKLD
-193 EYLTPW
+193 EFLAPW
-199 QRENGFAFTCWHDLL
+199 REENGFAATCWHDLL
-214 LAEAARCAKA
+214 LAEAARSARA
-224 ARELL
+224 AGELFR
-229 TAALAD
+229 AALAD
-235 CKEDFVLAQA
+235 CPGDREQELAD
-245 QAEEKGKTAASKAKA
+245 AEEKKTPSAREKAKNA
-260 VAGVND
+260 VLEKYTDAQERLD
-266 KFAEPLSRLESAAAL
+266 KAAAL
-281 LGEVERLAAA
+281 LGRVEQLAVA
-291 GQWTPL
+291 GEWTPL
-297 YDKLTPYVL
+297 YDLLTPYVL
-306 GMEEIPGF
+306 GMEELPGL
-314 KGMKKRLTGDHKAA
+314 KGMKKRLNGEHKK
-328 VRTRADEAAKLFE
+328 VIRTRADEGAALFAQ
-341 HITELVS
+341 ILELIP

-354 EADRRAALPRL
+354 EADRRAAEPRL
-365 RALFAAVRDFD
+365 RALFEAVRDFD
-376 ARFSAKKKERKL
+376 ARFSAKKRDRKL

-397 ALRLLRTPDGVCT
+397 ALRLLRDPDGT
-410 PLCQSI
+410 PTALCGVI
-416 RQSYAAV
+416 RQNY
-423 MVDEYQDTNALHFQ
+423 T
-437 ALDIPPDFAPA
+437 
-448 DPGSVEVLRASAL
+448 
-461 AETLENAYRDPDFCA
+461 
-476 FADLYG
+476 
-482 KGRTDQAAGN
+482 
-492 TILHVYDF
+492 
-500 LRALPDYD
+500 
-508 RRLDEYL
+508 
-515 TPWQRENGFAFTC
+515 
-528 WHDLLLAEAARC
+528 
-540 AKAARELLTAALAD
+540 
-554 CKEDFVLAQA
+554 
-564 QAEEK
+564 
-569 GKTAASKAKA
+569 
-579 VAGVNDKFAEP
+579 
-590 LSRLESA
+590 
-597 AALLGEVERLAA
+597 
-609 AGQWTPLYDKLT
+609 
-621 PYVLGMEEIPGFKG
+621 
-635 MKKRLT
+635 
-641 GDHKAAVRTR
+641 
-651 ADEAAKLFEH
+651 
-661 ITELVSCSEE
+661 
-671 EAEADRR
+671 
-678 AALPR
+678 
-683 LRALF
+683 
-688 AAVRDFDA
+688 
-696 RFSAKKKERKLL
+696 
-708 EFSDFEHQALR
+708 
-719 LLRTPDGVCT
+719 
-729 PLCQSIR
+729 
-736 QSYAAVMVDEYQD
+736 AVMVDEYQD

-764 AGDDLF
+764 AGDNLF

-791 AKLNAWAPLPSG
+791 AKLNTWPELPGG
-803 TARPRPEEGTAGG
+803 TARPRPAEGTPGAD
-816 NALLALDANFR
+816 ALLALDANFR

-863 PGDYAGSVEAHFLPD
+863 PSEYAGSVEAQFLPD

-885 AWIAQRVEEL
+885 AWIAGRIEEL

-900 PVRDGSSTRPV
+900 PVRDGAGTRPV

-955 PLISLLKVIDNPAQD
+955 PLISLLRVIDNPAQD

-983 FTDDDLVRLRAQSAA
+983 FTDDDLVRLRAYSEQAQKQQETAA
-998 MQKKAQEEQGAK
+998 PGAK
-1010 ETGKRA
+1010 HT
-1016 SRMSLYGAV
+1016 RMSLYGAV
-1025 LQVVQNGDET
+1025 LQVVQSEDET
-1035 LFTRKVKDFYDQLT
+1035 PFTQKVKMFYDRLT
-1049 ALRRMARS
+1049 ELRRMARS
-1057 APAEQLLEEIFVS
+1057 APAEQLMEEIFVS

-1077 GVLENGA
+1077 GAMENGA
-1084 HRREDAR
+1084 RRREDAR
-1091 RFAAFCAQTG
+1091 RFAAFCAASG

-1125 VPGGA
+1125 VPGGS

-1151 FVGDTARHFNLS
+1151 FVGDTARRFNAA
-1163 DTYQPVLL
+1163 DTRQPVLL

-1186 ESMYKTAAYAALASV
+1186 EGAYKTAAYTALSNV
-1201 HAQETRS
+1201 HAQEMRS

-1225 ILTVPLGMT
+1225 ILTVPLGISKST
-1234 KTGNPF
+1234 NPL

-1252 ETLNQQAG
+1252 ETLHQQAN

-1272 HPFGGPLRRLAG
+1272 HPFGGPLRRQAG

-1290 VFTESEIM
+1290 VFSESEINI
-1298 VTVQEA
+1298 TVQEA
-1304 QPEPETPEQEPEA
+1304 LPEPETPETPEEAPEEA
-1317 AEPVPAD
+1317 APAD
-1324 PALVAQLQE
+1324 PALVEALRA

-1341 AKLAAVPA
+1341 AQLAEVPA

-1389 EHADFASLAAAKAAG
+1389 EHADFAALAAARAAG
-1404 TLEEAIL
+1404 VLDEAIA
-1411 AERQRQVDTRLVA
+1411 AERQRQVGAQLVA

-1431 NAGRI
+1431 DAGRI
-1436 RRFAESEAFAK
+1436 RRFVESEAFAK
-1447 ICAAEKVLRELAF
+1447 ICAADRVLREMDF

-1471 AQGASAQEAAAVQ
+1471 AQGAPAQQAAAVHS
-1484 DEQVLVQGIA
+1484 EQVLVQGIA
-1494 DLVLVFPDHL
+1494 DLVLEFADHL

-1512 RRKTEA
+1512 RRKTEE
-1518 DFLSAYRPQL
+1518 DFLHAYRAQL

-1551 LELGRLIEA
+1551 LELGKLIEA